1 MTQFSFLLLLSASIM
16 ASCASESTVALFEA
30 VEHGDVTAA
39 NQALSNQADIN
50 FSRFSRQPLPFP
62 CRTGQSPL
70 NWAAYLGNEA
80 MVTLLIEKGADLNN
94 PSDCTPLAM
103 AVIANKRD
111 VARKLISHGALP
123 TMKVELGNHR
133 LPTTVVMLAAELDRS
148 DMIEMVLSENKTWSD
163 YVDSQGRTAL
173 FYAAEL
179 DYSDSISALV
189 KHGAS
194 INYQVPDSGQTALAM
209 AVVNRKLE
217 AVRSLLSLGADPN
230 IPYKIFGLTGTRR
243 VTPLAVARQGSPDI
257 VNLLE
262 QAGAKDSA
270 D

>member
-1 MTQFSFLLLLSASIM
+1 MTQSSLLLLLSATIM

-30 VEHGDVTAA
+30 VERGDVTAA
-39 NQALSNQADIN
+39 DQALLNQADIN

-62 CRTGQSPL
+62 CRAGQSPL
-70 NWAAYLGNEA
+70 NWAAFLGNEA
-80 MVTLLIEKGADLNN
+80 MVTLLIERGADLDT

-111 VARKLISHGALP
+111 VARKLISHGASP
-123 TMKVELGNHR
+123 IMKVNVGNHR

-148 DMIEMVLSENKTWSD
+148 DMIEVLLSENKPWSD
-163 YVDSQGRTAL
+163 YVDPQGRTAL

-217 AVRSLLSLGADPN
+217 AVRSLLALNADPN
-230 IPYKIFGLTGTRR
+230 IPYKVYGLTGTRT

-262 QAGAKDSA
+262 QAGARE
-270 D
+270 